1 MSFEFKQD
9 KVINAYFA
17 FFFLIF
23 LLVSQNGQSGRVG
36 QDDSVS
42 AQHRGFDGSSG
53 DSYGVFVYNTLHC
66 IGEL

>member
-42 AQHRGFDGSSG
+42 AQHRGGSSG